1 MTKKQYNI
9 IKSILVIALVFLGGR
24 AVVWGNFVTPILGL
38 AAISAV
44 LLYLRGRVKEIMVD
58 EMDIRISERAA
69 SMAIRTFSWITVI
82 AAIVLYSL
90 RGINPAFAIAG
101 GALAYLVCF
110 LLILMTGFY
119 YYLRKYGKQN

>member
-90 RGINPAFAIAG
+90 RGINPAFTIAG
-101 GALAYLVCF
+101 GVLAYLVCF